1 MRLLLAA
8 TILLLGAL
16 TAAAEAQTVTS
27 VPDADTIVVAG
38 VGKLKLA
45 GITRAESRVGVGP
58 TGPPPGPPSN
68 PAMPPPLITGRVS
81 LSPDKAGQRAL
92 RELVL
97 GKNVRL
103 EFDKEADE
111 KDRRVYVYLEDGT
124 LVNAEMLR
132 QGRARVDTSQP
143 FERLAEF
150 KAIEAE
156 AKDERRGIW
165 ARPPR

>member
-1 MRLLLAA
+1 MRLLLAV
-8 TILLLGAL
+8 TTLLLGL
-16 TAAAEAQTVTS
+16 FTAAADAQTVTS

-45 GITRAESRVGVGP
+45 GITRAESRVGIGP

-68 PAMPPPLITGRVS
+68 PAMPPPLISGRVS
-81 LSPDKAGQRAL
+81 LEPDRAGQRAL

-97 GKNVRL
+97 GKKVRL
-103 EFDKEADE
+103 EFDREADE
-111 KDRRVYVYLEDGT
+111 KDRRVYVFLEDGT

-132 QGRARVDTSQP
+132 MGRARVDTSQA

-150 KAIEAE
+150 KAIEE
-156 AKDERRGIW
+156 RAKEERRGIW
-165 ARPPR
+165 ARPSR

>member
-1 MRLLLAA
+1 MRVLLAA
-8 TILLLGAL
+8 ILLLGL
-16 TAAAEAQTVTS
+16 FTAGADAQTVTS

-68 PAMPPPLITGRVS
+68 PAMPPPLISGRVS

-92 RELVL
+92 RDLVL
-97 GKNVRL
+97 GKDVRL
-103 EFDKEADE
+103 EFDREADE

-132 QGRARVDTSQP
+132 QGRARVDASKP

-150 KAIEAE
+150 RAIEE
-156 AKDERRGIW
+156 RAKEERRGIW
-165 ARPPR
+165 ARPR